1 MANNRSLTPQQIL
14 SELEF
19 STARSGGPGG
29 QNVNKVNSKVILRWS
44 ITKSANI
51 TDEQR
56 ELLLKK
62 LASYVTT
69 EGDLLLTSQESR
81 SQLDNKENVIAKLD
95 ALLKKAFIKPKVRRA
110 TKPTKSSK
118 VKRVESKKRHAEKK
132 QWRKKLD

>member
-1 MANNRSLTPQQIL
+1 MTTNHNITAQHIL

-29 QNVNKVNSKVILRWS
+29 QNVNKVNSKVIVRWN
-44 ITKSANI
+44 INKSVIIN
-51 TDEQR
+51 DEQK

-62 LASYVTT
+62 LAANITT

-81 SQLDNKENVIAKLD
+81 SQLDNKENIIAKLD
-95 ALLKKAFIKPKVRRA
+95 ALLKKAFIKPKTRKA
-110 TKPTKSSK
+110 TKPGKAAK
-118 VKRVESKKRHAEKK
+118 AKRVENKKRHAEKK

>member
-1 MANNRSLTPQQIL
+1 MTTYHAITAQLVL

-29 QNVNKVNSKVILRWS
+29 QNVNKVNSKVILRW
-44 ITKSANI
+44 NI
-51 TDEQR
+51 NQSSMINDEQK

-62 LASYVTT
+62 LAPYITS

-81 SQLDNKENVIAKLD
+81 SQLENKENVIAKLD
-95 ALLKKAFIKPKVRRA
+95 VLLKKAFTKPKPRKA

-118 VKRVESKKRHAEKK
+118 VKRVENKKRHAEKK
-132 QWRKKLD
+132 QWRKKLE